1 VVGIES
7 ETVVGEAVV
16 GTVVE
21 VVVGIAVEVVAGQV
35 VFFLDQSLASGCW
48 TLVEVV

>member
-1 VVGIES
+1 VVGTES

-21 VVVGIAVEVVAGQV
+21 VVAGLV